1 MHNGPSFSHQN
12 PCLMEPV
19 APIFE
24 YPVYPDGIFRKVLR
38 LCPAWLAV
46 FESPATVLG
55 SVMLFLCLLIISN
68 KYYYSRGDQH
78 RLAYF
83 QRSLIIVMTLWEL
96 AYAGCGRRNAAFL
109 VAAVLAIAMGRSHRV
124 SHPHP
129 NPHPNPH
136 PSRDPNPK
144 HITHGPFLDSVF
156 GMTGLANTATTFLVL
171 WCLEKYCEI
180 HFEAQL

>member
-1 MHNGPSFSHQN
+1 MGTASTAAAVLTLYST
-12 PCLMEPV
+12 
-19 APIFE
+19 A
-24 YPVYPDGIFRKVLR
+24 KVLR

-83 QRSLIIVMTLWEL
+83 QR
-96 AYAGCGRRNAAFL
+96 NAAFL
-109 VAAVLAIAMGRSHRV
+109 VAAVVAIAMG
-124 SHPHP
+124 
-129 NPHPNPH
+129 
-136 PSRDPNPK
+136 
-144 HITHGPFLDSVF
+144 SVF
-156 GMTGLANTATTFLVL
+156 GMTGPATTFLVL

-180 HFEAQL
+180 HFEAGWNAWVLLLLLSAVMYKAALWLHAHPAFVASLFLGFSQRDDAAVVPLP